1 MFKKKKKIEEKINSF
16 FDFEKDKIDK
26 SDKDR
31 LIYIQQSAEAL
42 KKLYSTDDKV
52 NELITW
58 LWCKAFE
65 LPFYE
70 RKIIGKWK
78 KSKTIKVSENV
89 YKKNVHYGDLQI
101 FCVISLMYEY
111 NNRQKGD
118 VLDRIIYDI
127 YSRLDEIIHPYND
140 TDNDIDIDYYSEMAI
155 RQRKK

>member
-1 MFKKKKKIEEKINSF
+1 M
-16 FDFEKDKIDK
+16 
-26 SDKDR
+26 
-31 LIYIQQSAEAL
+31 
-42 KKLYSTDDKV
+42 
-52 NELITW
+52 
-58 LWCKAFE
+58 
-65 LPFYE
+65 
-70 RKIIGKWK
+70 
-78 KSKTIKVSENV
+78 SENV